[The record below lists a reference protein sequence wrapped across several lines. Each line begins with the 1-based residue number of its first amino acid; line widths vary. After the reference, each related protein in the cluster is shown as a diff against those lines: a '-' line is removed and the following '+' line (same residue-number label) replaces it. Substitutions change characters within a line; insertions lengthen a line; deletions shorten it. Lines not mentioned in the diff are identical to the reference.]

1 MTRDVVA
8 VIVNYNAGGL
18 LKQAVDAL
26 LAGSLRPEIDV
37 VDNASTDGS
46 IDVLRSDPAYK
57 ETVSLTAN
65 AANRGF
71 AGANNQILRVGDAR
85 YYLLL
90 NPDCIVDPDAVSEL
104 RAFMDRN
111 PEVGLAGAALRN
123 SDGSLQKTSKRRF
136 PTPLSALARSLGL
149 HRLGV
154 AEGAMGDFDL
164 AGERG
169 DGAEAVD
176 AISGALMFV
185 RGSALGRVG
194 LLDEGYFMHCEV
206 LDWCKR
212 FWDAGY
218 QVAFV
223 PSAGARHVKGGS
235 GRGARVTWHLHRGMI
250 RFYDKHYRDE
260 LGPVY
265 YALTTGIIRIGMWL
279 RLAIHALSPGGS
291 EN

>member
-1 MTRDVVA
+1 MTRDIVA

-26 LAGSLRPEIDV
+26 LAGSLRPEIEV

-46 IDVLRSDPAYK
+46 IDVLRSDPAYT
-57 ETVSLTAN
+57 ETVSLTVN

-71 AGANNQILRVGDAR
+71 AGANNQILRGGDAR

-104 RAFMDRN
+104 AAFMDRS

-123 SDGSLQKTSKRRF
+123 PDGSLQKTSKRRF
-136 PTPLSALARSLGL
+136 PTPLSGLARSLGL

-154 AEGAMGDFDL
+154 ADGAMGDFDL
-164 AGERG
+164 ARESG
-169 DGAEAVD
+169 DGAQVVEAV
-176 AISGALMFV
+176 SGALMFV
-185 RGSALGRVG
+185 RGAALERVG
-194 LLDEGYFMHCEV
+194 LLDEGYFMHCED

-235 GRGARVTWHLHRGMI
+235 GRGARVTWYLHRGMI
-250 RFYDKHYRDE
+250 RFYDKHYRQRYP
-260 LGPVY
+260 LVFSVLVHAAVY
-265 YALTTGIIRIGMWL
+265 ARCAALM
-279 RLAIHALSPGGS
+279 ALSLARGRW
-291 EN
+291 